1 MPNKKEKKDAIKNT
15 SRTKKIPMLKLDN
28 KKKYHQKLY
37 TPKIIVN
44 ILELMT

>member
-28 KKKYHQKLY
+28 EKKNTIKNCIHQR
-37 TPKIIVN
+37 
-44 ILELMT
+44 